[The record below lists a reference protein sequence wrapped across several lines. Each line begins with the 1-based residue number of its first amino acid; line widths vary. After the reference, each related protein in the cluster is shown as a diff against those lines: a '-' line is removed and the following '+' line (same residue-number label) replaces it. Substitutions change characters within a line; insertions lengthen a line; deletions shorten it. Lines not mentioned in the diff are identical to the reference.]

1 LISSNW
7 IAFLLTLVIAVAWL
21 RLVDF
26 AAVKGLFNART
37 SRKIIHIGTGPIFV
51 LCWLLFS
58 DNPSARYFAAVVP
71 LGISIQFLLI
81 GLGVLKD
88 DASVQAMSRNG
99 HPSEILRGPLIYGI
113 VFVIVTILYWKNPIG
128 IIALMIL
135 CGGDGLADI
144 VGQHTESALLPWS
157 KKKTL
162 FGSAAVFF
170 GGVIFSL
177 VILWIYSITG
187 SLQYAFTDIII
198 PVIVISLLCMLVE
211 SLPFADID
219 NATVPLAAILLGHL
233 IIG

>member
-99 HPSEILRGPLIYGI
+99 HPSEILRGPLIY
-113 VFVIVTILYWKNPIG
+113 
-128 IIALMIL
+128 
-135 CGGDGLADI
+135 
-144 VGQHTESALLPWS
+144 
-157 KKKTL
+157 
-162 FGSAAVFF
+162 
-170 GGVIFSL
+170 
-177 VILWIYSITG
+177 
-187 SLQYAFTDIII
+187 
-198 PVIVISLLCMLVE
+198 
-211 SLPFADID
+211 
-219 NATVPLAAILLGHL
+219 
-233 IIG
+233 